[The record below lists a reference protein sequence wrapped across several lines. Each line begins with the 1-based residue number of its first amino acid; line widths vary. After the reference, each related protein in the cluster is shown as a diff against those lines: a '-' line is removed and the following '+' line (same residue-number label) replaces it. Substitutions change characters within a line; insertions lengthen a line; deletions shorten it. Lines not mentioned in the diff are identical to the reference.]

1 MRKNSKYLTKQNYT
15 PRTVRLKNTPYKI
28 ALPYWFAK
36 GLEFNIG
43 NIRFKYDGL
52 EVIALDKIP
61 DSWLIDLN
69 AAD

>member
-15 PRTVRLKNTPYKI
+15 PRTVKLKNTPYKI
-28 ALPYWFAK
+28 ALPYWFDK

-52 EVIALDKIP
+52 QVIALDKIP

>member
-1 MRKNSKYLTKQNYT
+1 MRKNNKYLTKQNYT

-28 ALPYWFAK
+28 ALPYWFDK

-52 EVIALDKIP
+52 QVIALDKIP

>member
-43 NIRFKYDGL
+43 NIRFKYDGF